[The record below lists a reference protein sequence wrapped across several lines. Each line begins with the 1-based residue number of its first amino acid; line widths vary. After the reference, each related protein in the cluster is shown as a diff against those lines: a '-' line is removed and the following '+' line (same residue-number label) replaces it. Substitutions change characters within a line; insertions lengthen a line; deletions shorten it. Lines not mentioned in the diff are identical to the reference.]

1 MAKVNPAVCLSWL
14 WKSLILCYWGES
26 MWAGLIRINQG
37 EGMKRRDQQ
46 MVAGRLQSFN
56 LKDLGLGIQSLIIAS
71 IICKFYAL
79 RSVS

>member
-1 MAKVNPAVCLSWL
+1 MSVLALEVPDPVLL
-14 WKSLILCYWGES
+14 GES

-56 LKDLGLGIQSLIIAS
+56 LKYLGLGRQSLIIAS
-71 IICKFYAL
+71 IMCKFYAL

>member
-1 MAKVNPAVCLSWL
+1 MSVLALEVPDPVLL
-14 WKSLILCYWGES
+14 GES

-56 LKDLGLGIQSLIIAS
+56 LKYLGLG
-71 IICKFYAL
+71 
-79 RSVS
+79 R